1 MSIQRI
7 NLAFVG
13 SGGWARKHHF
23 PALDYLRAS
32 PETTGFELNLHG
44 IYSLEPTIA
53 ASVADRYG
61 FDRVYPELQALIDDE
76 TVNAVAVA
84 VTPEAVASVIERLI
98 VRRIPI
104 FSEKPPGVST
114 EEALRLSRIVNVPN
128 VLAFNRRYQPL
139 NNTFKEIVDAMED
152 ITFVEGHFFR
162 HHRLDEE
169 FMIGTGI
176 HWVNFMAYLFGE
188 IRQMRIDRWQNPQ
201 NDTWLWVA
209 HLVFEGGL
217 RGILKVFPCTGSEF
231 ERVEVHTNES
241 SFYLHGAL
249 SNYPGKIVID
259 RGESH
264 QTIDPQAEHQR
275 PEIVRLGIVDE
286 YLEFFQ
292 VALGRATSRSTFQSA
307 VNSMRVAEAMQL
319 GVDLA

>member
-1 MSIQRI
+1 MTIQRI

-23 PALDYLRAS
+23 PALDYLRKS
-32 PETTGFELNLHG
+32 PETADFELNLHG
-44 IYSLEPTIA
+44 IYSLEPEV
-53 ASVADRYG
+53 ASAVADQYG
-61 FDRVYPELQALIDDE
+61 FARVYSDLQALIDDQA
-76 TVNAVAVA
+76 VNAVAVA
-84 VTPEAVASVIERLI
+84 VTPKAAASVIEQLI

-114 EEALRLSRIVNVPN
+114 EEAEKLSRIVDVPN
-128 VLAFNRRYQPL
+128 VLAFNRRYEPL
-139 NNTFKEIVDAMED
+139 NNTFREIVDGMED

-188 IRQMRIDRWQNPQ
+188 IRQMRVARWQNPQ
-201 NDTWLWVA
+201 NETWLWVA
-209 HLVFEGGL
+209 HLIFEGGL
-217 RGILKVFPCTGSEF
+217 RGILKVFPCTGSDI

-241 SFYLHGAL
+241 SAYLHGAL
-249 SNYPGKIVID
+249 SEYPGKIVID
-259 RGESH
+259 SGKSR
-264 QTIDPQAEHQR
+264 QTIDPQAEQQR
-275 PEIVRLGIVDE
+275 PEIVRLGIVNE

-292 VALGRATSRSTFQSA
+292 VVLDRATSRSTFQNA

-319 GVDLA
+319 GIDLV